1 VKIPFE
7 LVTFAVGLVLG
18 MVSVHLLNHRKI
30 AKLQKD
36 LKRLQAEFLRLIGG
50 A

>member
-1 VKIPFE
+1 MKIPLE

-18 MVSVHLLNHRKI
+18 MVSVHFLSRRKI

-36 LKRLQAEFLRLIGG
+36 LKKLQAEFLRLIGG
-50 A
+50 T